1 MYNFFLVT
9 ARTSQGIYPEL
20 PPTPPPALPSAPP
33 ADEAYGGSSDMSDSS
48 SGSRGV
54 VRPHSRSPFLR
65 NVRARTEGEGPYSN
79 TPPPPCNRGEHDVC
93 VPPAW
98 GERIPGSPVL
108 CRCLLCHQDSC
119 HHAVRCIQCM
129 NAPGCCQCI
138 WGYMRSRYN
147 SGCPLCRH
155 GDPCGENPL
164 GENQKRQHP
173 RRREELIRVVRRRGR
188 GKRGV
193 GGGLLCGIGRARG
206 RGRPQEEDPLRDNR
220 SRRGGGRRG
229 GGRGRA
235 TTMEE
240 EGEN

>member
-1 MYNFFLVT
+1 MCSPCLGGKDPRLPGAVSVSLMPL
-9 ARTSQGIYPEL
+9 RLL
-20 PPTPPPALPSAPP
+20 PPCSAL
-33 ADEAYGGSSDMSDSS
+33 
-48 SGSRGV
+48 
-54 VRPHSRSPFLR
+54 H
-65 NVRARTEGEGPYSN
+65 
-79 TPPPPCNRGEHDVC
+79 
-93 VPPAW
+93 
-98 GERIPGSPVL
+98 PVHE
-108 CRCLLCHQDSC
+108 CPKLLS
-119 HHAVRCIQCM
+119 VYR
-129 NAPGCCQCI
+129 
-138 WGYMRSRYN
+138 GYMRSRYN